1 MLLQSDVK
9 KLHRIRCQKPS
20 GEGFGRNSVLGQ
32 GLGNGVVGTLVTKA
46 GKGLST
52 CKSDTYQAYQAYHPY
67 QPSSFRMRASGCL
80 DPLAISEIIQ
90 GYIGTNY

>member
-46 GKGLST
+46 GKRTVYLQKLHLSSLPTLST
-52 CKSDTYQAYQAYHPY
+52 LS
-67 QPSSFRMRASGCL
+67 PSSFRMRASGCL